1 MVTIEQTETPA
12 MLAERKKKDSRCKDT
27 VVKREKIAVVTRGT
41 MIDRV
46 MVESCPDASHV
57 LAISEF
63 PSGKEGR
70 SSFHIG
76 VCAAECALV
85 ILHRGF
91 TNLVASISCVV
102 GQWSTNH

>member
-1 MVTIEQTETPA
+1 

-46 MVESCPDASHV
+46 MVESCPDASHL

-63 PSGKEGR
+63 RKNEDGAMHFMQSLRGR
-70 SSFHIG
+70 MCG
-76 VCAAECALV
+76 GEVCSRRV
-85 ILHRGF
+85 
-91 TNLVASISCVV
+91 
-102 GQWSTNH
+102 

>member
-1 MVTIEQTETPA
+1 MVT
-12 MLAERKKKDSRCKDT
+12 
-27 VVKREKIAVVTRGT
+27 GT

-63 PSGKEGR
+63 RSRKEER

-76 VCAAECALV
+76 VCAAECAAGSLSSARITSYRETATKKRCRV
-85 ILHRGF
+85 YEQRCA
-91 TNLVASISCVV
+91 N
-102 GQWSTNH
+102 